1 MSTPI
6 EKKNKKDK
14 NSGSTHLEHSNT
26 WHNLR
31 KGGGNP
37 LPPLFSL
44 PTHTTCG
51 KKECYFINIHVVKA
65 RIVAIILD
73 IPEALMRMVTC
84 RCCDSCIPFEKSF
97 KIIEAD

>member
-6 EKKNKKDK
+6 EKKKKKDK

-26 WHNLR
+26 WHDLR
-31 KGGGNP
+31 RGGGKTPSSSFLTNP
-37 LPPLFSL
+37 
-44 PTHTTCG
+44 HTTCG
-51 KKECYFINIHVVKA
+51 KKECYFINIHGVKA
-65 RIVAIILD
+65 RIVEIILD